1 MGFFKKEI
9 VERKKSVK
17 KEGERKPRT
26 AVDFTLIHSEQNG
39 TVRDTFTVSQSMFD
53 EMGLAEKCVA
63 IWNNPNAFVVL
74 SESAMLVDAGLLTAY
89 RGKGGKSKSR
99 NFGSPELIKDL
110 IADGTIPTVRE
121 LRFKANFEL
130 VKVEDITAYVDE
142 ANNELEG
149 SGEEIESVYVIQH
162 LENTTFEARVSRKN
176 KEGDDEVDELAVENV
191 AVSDED
197 MLTTTVPVVTT
208 ATTATAVDP
217 FAGF

>member
-17 KEGERKPRT
+17 KEGEKKTRT

-39 TVRDTFTVSQSMFD
+39 TIRDTFTVSQSKFD

-110 IADGTIPTVRE
+110 VADGTIPAERE

-130 VKVEDITAYVDE
+130 VKVEDITSYVDE

-162 LENTTFEARVSRKN
+162 LENTTFEPRVSRKKN
-176 KEGDDEVDELAVENV
+176 EDEDDESGVVADMTTAPDETEEEEV
-191 AVSDED
+191 
-197 MLTTTVPVVTT
+197 VPVTD
-208 ATTATAVDP
+208 ATPDP